1 MARLCVLESE
11 LDDEIGSAR
20 VAARRP
26 QLARTDSASAV
37 NQSADMTLK
46 LIPRLTRWAQT
57 RVVNEDLGAELSLRQ
72 LSALQMIE
80 DETTTLG
87 DVARRLMVTPAV
99 VTGLIDRLEKRGYV
113 RRVSSSG
120 DRRRVNLALTPEGR
134 EAATRAQQRLS
145 DEFAA
150 KMANFSGEELKAL
163 ERGLGLLDRVMQ
175 ELESERSNHRR

>member
-1 MARLCVLESE
+1 M
-11 LDDEIGSAR
+11 
-20 VAARRP
+20 
-26 QLARTDSASAV
+26 ARTDSTSAV
-37 NQSADMTLK
+37 NDSAELTLK

-57 RVVNEDLGAELSLRQ
+57 RVVNEDSGTELSLRQ

-113 RRVSSSG
+113 RRINSTG

-134 EAATRAQQRLS
+134 NAADRAQQGLT
-145 DEFAA
+145 DELAA
-150 KMANFSGEELKAL
+150 KMANFSGDELKAL
-163 ERGLGLLDRVMQ
+163 ERGLGLLDRVVQ
-175 ELESERSNHRR
+175 ELESERTAGRR

>member
-1 MARLCVLESE
+1 MTRAE
-11 LDDEIGSAR
+11 
-20 VAARRP
+20 
-26 QLARTDSASAV
+26 SAV
-37 NQSADMTLK
+37 AVNRPAELTLR

-57 RVVNEDLGAELSLRQ
+57 RVVNEELGGDLSLRQ

-113 RRVSSSG
+113 RRVASSG

-134 EAATRAQQRLS
+134 DAAARSEQRLI
-145 DEFAA
+145 DEVGA
-150 KMANFSGEELKAL
+150 KMANFSADELKTL
-163 ERGLGLLDRVMQ
+163 EKGLALLDRVLH
-175 ELESERSNHRR
+175 ELEGERGTSRR